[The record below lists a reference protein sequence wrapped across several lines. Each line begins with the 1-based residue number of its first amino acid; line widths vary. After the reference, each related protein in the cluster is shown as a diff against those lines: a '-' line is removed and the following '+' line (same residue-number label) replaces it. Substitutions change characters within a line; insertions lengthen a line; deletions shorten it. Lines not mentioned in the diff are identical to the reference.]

1 MKELGCFLTYINLAT
16 PLTNPLL
23 KGHMEGLGAWQDLVG
38 GKNTIKEIVSAQIP
52 YLFFH
57 QSDAYP
63 PARPYPQ
70 QWPCLV

>member
-1 MKELGCFLTYINLAT
+1 MKELGCFLTYINPAV
-16 PLTNPLL
+16 PLTNSFL
-23 KGHMEGLGAWQDLVG
+23 KAHMKKPSAWQDLVG

-57 QSDAYP
+57 QSDSYP
-63 PARPYPQ
+63 PAGPYPQ